1 MSTID
6 YAGLILAAGKG
17 TRMKSGLCKVL
28 HRVAGRPMMAYV
40 LDTVKETGISKLSVI
55 VGHQAVE
62 VKQLFSETGID
73 FVLQEPQLG
82 TGHAVSVAAESLGSH
97 HGPVLV
103 LCADIPLL
111 RSETLSKFM
120 RYHEENKSRLTVM
133 TTRVENPL
141 GYGRIIRQSEDLISR
156 IVEERDATDEERTI
170 NEINTGVYLVDCKLL
185 FDLVG
190 LLEND
195 NAQGEY
201 YLTDIIGEAVARF
214 IPVHAFVLGDSSEAL
229 GINTRSELAAASAI
243 VWGRT
248 RQRLMDSGVTLLDP
262 SSAYIDSD
270 TAAGPDT
277 VIHPNVTI
285 VGATAMGEGCEI
297 ESGVYILSSRLG
309 NGVRILQGSRVDHAK
324 VDDFTTVGPMAHL
337 RPQADI
343 GKNARIGNFVEVKKS
358 VVGDGA
364 KASHLTYLGDSLV
377 GSNVNIGCGTITC
390 NYDGKKKHRTVIGDN
405 CFVGSDVQFVAPVEI
420 GEGSVIGAGSTI
432 TKDVPPR
439 SLAVSRS
446 KQKVFPLRQGQGL
459 KSADEDTKP

>member
-1 MSTID
+1 VSTTE

-17 TRMKSGLCKVL
+17 TRMKSNLCKVL

-40 LDTVKETGISKLSVI
+40 IDTVKETGISKLSVI

-62 VKQLFSETGID
+62 VKRLFSETGID

-97 HGPVLV
+97 HGSVLV

-111 RSETLSKFM
+111 RHETLFAFM
-120 RYHEENKSRLTVM
+120 RYHEDNKSRLTVM
-133 TTRVENPL
+133 TTRVGNPF
-141 GYGRIIRQSEDLISR
+141 GYGRIVRQSEDLISR
-156 IVEERDATDEERTI
+156 IVEERDATDQERTI
-170 NEINTGVYLVDCKLL
+170 NEINTGVYLVDRELL

-190 LLEND
+190 LLENN

-201 YLTDIIGEAVARF
+201 YITDIVGEAVTRS
-214 IPVHAFVLGDSSEAL
+214 IPVHAFVLDDFSEAL
-229 GINTRSELAAASAI
+229 GINTRSELAAASAV
-243 VWGRT
+243 VWKRT
-248 RQRLMDSGVTLLDP
+248 RQRFMDSGVTLLDP
-262 SSAYIDSD
+262 NSAYIDS
-270 TAAGPDT
+270 TVAVGPDT

-285 VGATAMGEGCEI
+285 IGATSIGGGCEI
-297 ESGVYILSSRLG
+297 ESGVYVLSSRLG
-309 NGVRILQGSRVDHAK
+309 NGVRILQGSRVDNAQI
-324 VDDFTTVGPMAHL
+324 DDFTTVGPMAHL

-358 VVGDGA
+358 VVGDGS
-364 KASHLTYLGDSLV
+364 KAAHLTYLGDSLV

-446 KQKVFPLRQGQGL
+446 KQKMFPLRQGQGL
-459 KSADEDTKP
+459 KSADEDRKP

>member
-40 LDTVKETGISKLSVI
+40 LHTVKETGISKLSVI